1 MAEGI
6 VVSIHLAS
14 GATEPMRGV
23 TEARA
28 VPGRGLEGDR
38 YFEGRGTFSGSPDAE
53 LTLVEAEALE
63 ALAAEHGLRLDP
75 GEARRNVVTRGVDL
89 NGLVGEEFRVGEVLL
104 RGARPAEPCAHLA
117 RLVGE
122 EVLPGLV
129 HRGGLRAKI
138 VTGGTLRAGDAVD
151 GSGG

>member
-14 GATEPMRGV
+14 GAT
-23 TEARA
+23 
-28 VPGRGLEGDR
+28 DR
-38 YFEGRGTFSGSPDAE
+38 CAGSPRPARCPGVAWRA
-53 LTLVEAEALE
+53 TVTSRGGGRSP
-63 ALAAEHGLRLDP
+63 AAPTPPRP
-75 GEARRNVVTRGVDL
+75 RRSVVTRGVDL

-117 RLVGE
+117 RLAGE

-129 HRGGLRAKI
+129 HRGGLRAEI
-138 VTGGTLRAGDAVD
+138 VAGGTLRVGDAVE
-151 GSGG
+151 GPRG

>member
-23 TEARA
+23 AEARA

-38 YFEGRGTFSGSPDAE
+38 YFEGRGTFSGSPDTE
-53 LTLVEAEALE
+53 LTLVEAEAVE

-122 EVLPGLV
+122 EVLPGMV

>member
-6 VVSIHLAS
+6 VVSIPLAS

-23 TEARA
+23 AEVRA

-38 YFEGRGTFSGSPDAE
+38 YFEGRGTFSGSPDTE
-53 LTLVEAEALE
+53 LTLV
-63 ALAAEHGLRLDP
+63 
-75 GEARRNVVTRGVDL
+75 EARRNVVTRGVDL

-104 RGARPAEPCAHLA
+104 RGARRPAEPCAHLA

-122 EVLPGLV
+122 GVLSGLV
-129 HRGGLRAKI
+129 YRGGLWAKI

>member
-23 TEARA
+23 DEARA

-38 YFEGRGTFSGSPDAE
+38 YFEGRGTFSGSPDTE
-53 LTLVEAEALE
+53 LTLV
-63 ALAAEHGLRLDP
+63 
-75 GEARRNVVTRGVDL
+75 EARRNVVTRGVDL

-104 RGARPAEPCAHLA
+104 RGVRPAEPCAHLA
-117 RLVGE
+117 RLVGARIARTADE
-122 EVLPGLV
+122 AGFATPGPGRDERGRRDRHV
-129 HRGGLRAKI
+129 PRGGRGRHPARDLQHA
-138 VTGGTLRAGDAVD
+138 
-151 GSGG
+151 

>member
-6 VVSIHLAS
+6 VVSIHLSS
-14 GATEPMRGV
+14 GATETMRGDA
-23 TEARA
+23 EARA
-28 VPGRGLEGDR
+28 VPGCGLEGDR
-38 YFEGRGTFSGSPDAE
+38 YFEGRGTFSGGPDTE
-53 LTLVEAEALE
+53 LTLVEAEAVE
-63 ALAAEHGLRLDP
+63 ALAAEHGLRIDP

-117 RLVGE
+117 RLAGE

-129 HRGGLRAKI
+129 HRGGLRAEI
-138 VTGGTLRAGDAVD
+138 VAGGALRVGDAVE
-151 GSGG
+151 GPRG

>member
-1 MAEGI
+1 
-6 VVSIHLAS
+6 
-14 GATEPMRGV
+14 MRGV
-23 TEARA
+23 AEARA

-38 YFEGRGTFSGSPDAE
+38 YFDGWGTFSGGPDTE
-53 LTLVEAEALE
+53 LTLVEAEAVE
-63 ALAAEHGLRLDP
+63 ALAAEHGLRIDP

-117 RLVGE
+117 RLVGQ
-122 EVLPGLV
+122 EVLPGMV

-138 VTGGTLRAGDAVD
+138 VTGGTLRAGAAVD

>member
-1 MAEGI
+1 
-6 VVSIHLAS
+6 
-14 GATEPMRGV
+14 
-23 TEARA
+23 
-28 VPGRGLEGDR
+28 
-38 YFEGRGTFSGSPDAE
+38 
-53 LTLVEAEALE
+53 
-63 ALAAEHGLRLDP
+63 
-75 GEARRNVVTRGVDL
+75 VDL

-122 EVLPGLV
+122 EVLPGMV

-138 VTGGTLRAGDAVD
+138 VTGGTLRAGAAVD